1 MTPTDTHAG
10 DTDDAASVY
19 DAIATFG
26 LTGDADSL
34 PLPESADDIAGL
46 AGRCVAEAFDA
57 LIGALHGTGMEGEIE
72 PLAHGL
78 ASLINRRWQAHEAA
92 LEKERDTLAGIVRTL
107 DRTGAVRIPESLLR
121 LEGTGE
127 VADDMIARITDR
139 TRRLRQRCD
148 VLEEMAGLAARTY
161 AAETGRPFRP
171 AGRPGRSPKPAL
183 TGAVF
188 EARELLDAEA
198 KREADRMA
206 VTGSAILV
214 AGDRDWCDHATVWD
228 MLDRSRTALR
238 ERRDE
243 GMVLCHTGDRIGV
256 DAIAAAWAKAR
267 AVPQVVFRPNWA
279 AHGKKAGF
287 LALDAMLNLE
297 ADTKGARPVR
307 GVIGFGGTG
316 KVLNL
321 VQKAEARGLRHVHI
335 RTPKTPAAA
344 AAG

>member
-10 DTDDAASVY
+10 DTDDTASVY

-26 LTGDADSL
+26 LTEDADSL

-92 LEKERDTLAGIVRTL
+92 LAKERDTLAGIVRTL

-148 VLEEMAGLAARTY
+148 VLEEMAGLAARAY

-206 VTGSAILV
+206 VTGSPSWSREI
-214 AGDRDWCDHATVWD
+214 ATGAT
-228 MLDRSRTALR
+228 MPPCGTCST
-238 ERRDE
+238 
-243 GMVLCHTGDRIGV
+243 
-256 DAIAAAWAKAR
+256 AAARHSASAAMR
-267 AVPQVVFRPNWA
+267 AWCCVTPGTASAWMPSRRHGRRPAPCRRWCSVRT
-279 AHGKKAGF
+279 GPRTGR
-287 LALDAMLNLE
+287 
-297 ADTKGARPVR
+297 RPGSSPLMPCWTLR
-307 GVIGFGGTG
+307 RTRR
-316 KVLNL
+316 
-321 VQKAEARGLRHVHI
+321 ARG
-335 RTPKTPAAA
+335 PSGA
-344 AAG
+344 